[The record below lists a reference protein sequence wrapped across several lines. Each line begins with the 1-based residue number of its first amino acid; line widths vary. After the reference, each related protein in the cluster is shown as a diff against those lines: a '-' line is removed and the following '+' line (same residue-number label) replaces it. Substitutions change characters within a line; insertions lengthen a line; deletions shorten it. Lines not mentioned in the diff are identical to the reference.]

1 MGANNSTMTNENS
14 TVLPKFFEQQP
25 KVEEPAAQP
34 VIKNNRQNNSVST
47 INKITNEASSLVESV
62 TNAIT
67 PESLQSG
74 NISLNAPKN
83 VKINVPSANIV
94 QNTNGTATITLESP
108 KINIQENK
116 TTTNVKLTNTPS
128 VFNNLSKKVS
138 NLTTSTN
145 STSTLKTSNST
156 LPTSTNSLKPKNQLT
171 DSSVVAPSPI
181 GEPAVLMQGGK
192 RRKSRSKK
200 TKKTKS
206 KKTKRSRSRK

>member
-108 KINIQENK
+108 KINIQETRNS
-116 TTTNVKLTNTPS
+116 TNVRLTNGKNNSTKS
-128 VFNNLSKKVS
+128 VFNNLTKKVNNLTNPTPINS
-138 NLTTSTN
+138 TLTTSTN
-145 STSTLKTSNST
+145 SQNVK
-156 LPTSTNSLKPKNQLT
+156 KPLT
-171 DSSVVAPSPI
+171 DPSVVTPSPI

-192 RRKSRSKK
+192 GRKSRSKK

-206 KKTKRSRSRK
+206 KTKRSRSRK